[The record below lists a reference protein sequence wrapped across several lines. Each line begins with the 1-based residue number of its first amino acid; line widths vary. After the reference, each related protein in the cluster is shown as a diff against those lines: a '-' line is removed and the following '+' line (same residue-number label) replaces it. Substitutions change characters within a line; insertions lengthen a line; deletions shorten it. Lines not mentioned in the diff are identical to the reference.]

1 MVRLLDLLGYL
12 SLLLRSLALIA
23 QTLAVGGVVFALLP
37 AQSLRLSGE
46 ASGKVTLSAIRRL
59 VSWAALS
66 LALLHLFLLTVE
78 SAALMETAELSLSE
92 VAGANFFYAGAIT
105 VAASLALALVT
116 RTKFS
121 RMWHWALALAIVI
134 IGASVMTSHAASRLT
149 DRAPLA
155 AATALHSA
163 ATAAWIGGLACLLL
177 LLSRCE
183 DERMREIVTR
193 RFSRLAIASVSV
205 LAVAGLTLAYKYI
218 GAPAAVY
225 GTAYGVMVS
234 AKGLLFGA
242 LLLLGAVNYLT
253 LKQPGI
259 ISTAQFNRIRPLA
272 EVELGI
278 GFAVILA
285 ATSLTSVPPAI
296 DLTVDRV
303 NLAEISERMAPR
315 WPRLRSPELREL
327 SEPTRQILKK
337 AASAPAADSLLP
349 NRDVGAEVAAA
360 KKRNKSADIAWSDYN
375 HHWAGLMVLVAG
387 LLQLAWWSGHAKW
400 ARHWPLVFLALAAFI
415 FLRADPENWPLGPN
429 GFWESF
435 DNSEVLQH
443 RTFAVLA
450 IAFGLFEWAVRTD
463 RIRSARAALVFPLI
477 CAVGGALLLAH
488 SHSLANV
495 KEELLVELIHTPLA
509 LLAVAAGGARWLE
522 LRLPAAERRAPSLIW
537 PLCFVLIGL
546 LLLYYRES

>member
-1 MVRLLDLLGYL
+1 MVQFLDLFGYL
-12 SLLLRSLALIA
+12 SLLLRALAIIA
-23 QTLAVGGVVFALLP
+23 QTLAVGGVVFTLLP
-37 AQSLRLSGE
+37 ARPLSLSGE
-46 ASGKVTLSAIRRL
+46 ESGKVALYTISRL
-59 VSWAALS
+59 ISWAALS
-66 LALLHLFLLTVE
+66 LALIQIVLLAVE

-92 VAGANFFYAGAIT
+92 VAGANFFFAGAVTI
-105 VAASLALALVT
+105 AASLALALVT
-116 RTKFS
+116 RAKFS
-121 RMWHWALALAIVI
+121 SRWHWALALAIVI
-134 IGASVMTSHAASRLT
+134 IGVSVMTSHAASRLAE
-149 DRAPLA
+149 RGPLA
-155 AATALHSA
+155 VATALHSA
-163 ATAAWIGGLACLLL
+163 ATAAWIGGLPCLLL
-177 LLSRCE
+177 VLSRCVDQE
-183 DERMREIVTR
+183 MREIVTR

-205 LAVAGLTLAYKYI
+205 LAAAGLTLAFKYM

-234 AKGLLFGA
+234 AKVLLFGA

-253 LKQPGI
+253 LRRPGI
-259 ISTAQFNRIRPLA
+259 ISMSRFNRIRPLA

-278 GFAVILA
+278 GFTVILA

-303 NLAEISERMAPR
+303 NLNEISERMAPR
-315 WPRLRSPELREL
+315 WPRLRSPELKEL
-327 SEPTRQILKK
+327 SEPTRQRLKK
-337 AASAPAADSLLP
+337 AASAPAADFPLR
-349 NRDVGAEVAAA
+349 NGDVEADRAAV
-360 KKRNKSADIAWSDYN
+360 KLRNKSADIAWSDYN

-400 ARHWPLVFLALAAFI
+400 ARHWPLVFLGLAAFI

-450 IAFGLFEWAVRTD
+450 IAFGLFEWAVRTN
-463 RIRSARAALVFPLI
+463 RIRSPRAAMVFPLI
-477 CAVGGALLLAH
+477 CAIGGALLLAH
-488 SHSLANV
+488 SHSLNNV

-509 LLAVAAGGARWLE
+509 LLAVAAGCARWLE
-522 LRLPAAERRAPSLIW
+522 LRLPASDRRTPSLIW